1 MAWIVLIFF
10 SAVVFGLLLELSL
23 LALTYVPALSANP
36 LFYVS
41 PSRYPVRLADQETAT
56 ATALTWQY
64 PHLVVEGAR
73 YKMKQAS
80 LYRGKIPKAVL
91 SIGTVIEFIGR

>member
-1 MAWIVLIFF
+1 VAWIVLIFF

-36 LFYVS
+36 LFYPS
-41 PSRYPVRLADQETAT
+41 PSRYPVRFAAFDT

-80 LYRGKIPKAVL
+80 LYREKIPKAVL

>member
-36 LFYVS
+36 LFYPS
-41 PSRYPVRLADQETAT
+41 SSRYPVRFAAFDT

-73 YKMKQAS
+73 YKMKPS
-80 LYRGKIPKAVL
+80 LSL
-91 SIGTVIEFIGR
+91 SGENPQGSAFNRNSD